1 MCVLNC
7 IYMYKCSVSAVS
19 WCMFSIIDTVSDTR
33 SDDLWTETDLWR
45 SWNRPCPGCDGSAE
59 LFPACFLTVDMYNE
73 GHVDTSHFF
82 FFLAE
87 GLHPLLGLFH
97 ECVDIGRLLRS
108 WQVVHPR
115 TLKPSTDTNTVLLS
129 MIIASVQLQV
139 WLLIVPDETD
149 DSWVVYRL
157 QDDIFRPGCG
167 NQDCAVINHRLL

>member
-1 MCVLNC
+1 MRG
-7 IYMYKCSVSAVS
+7 M
-19 WCMFSIIDTVSDTR
+19 
-33 SDDLWTETDLWR
+33 
-45 SWNRPCPGCDGSAE
+45 
-59 LFPACFLTVDMYNE
+59 LTPVI
-73 GHVDTSHFF
+73 FF

-149 DSWVVYRL
+149 DS
-157 QDDIFRPGCG
+157 
-167 NQDCAVINHRLL
+167 